1 MKIHSNVLVS
11 ELEPR
16 AFASLLSKSTNL
28 PDNIMLS
35 VNNARSCKERVEKI
49 LSLVEA
55 GNDGVVEDF
64 MNALKDLEYFDI
76 VEMIDPCDIHS
87 KAGNCFSSPDPKAQV
102 NFSYQNC
109 PFLSLL
115 LLSSLSSS

>member
-16 AFASLLSKSTNL
+16 ALASLLSKSTNL

-35 VNNARSCKERVEKI
+35 VNNARSCKERVEQI

-55 GNDGVVEDF
+55 GNAGVVEDF

-76 VEMIDPCDIHS
+76 VELIDPCDIHS
-87 KAGNCFSSPDPKAQV
+87 KAGNCF
-102 NFSYQNC
+102 
-109 PFLSLL
+109 
-115 LLSSLSSS
+115 